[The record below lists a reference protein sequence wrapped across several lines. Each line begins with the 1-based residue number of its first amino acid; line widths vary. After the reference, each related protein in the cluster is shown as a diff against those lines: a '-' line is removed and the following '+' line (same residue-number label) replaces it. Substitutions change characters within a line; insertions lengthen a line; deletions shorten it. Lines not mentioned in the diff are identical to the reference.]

1 MSMNKV
7 DILIGNILEE
17 CEKQKFT
24 MREAYGLQEAL
35 SAQIKQRI
43 DAQMKKVAFENKVKQ

>member
-43 DAQMKKVAFENKVKQ
+43 DAQMKKVAFENKLK